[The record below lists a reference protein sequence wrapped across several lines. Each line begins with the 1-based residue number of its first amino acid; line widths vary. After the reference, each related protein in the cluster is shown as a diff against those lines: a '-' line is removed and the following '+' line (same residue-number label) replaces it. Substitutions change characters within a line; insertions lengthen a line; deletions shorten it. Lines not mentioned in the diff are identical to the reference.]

1 MTNYFDIYEKIEQ
14 YEKLANEVN
23 SIDWEYAG
31 MNDPMQDLAA
41 HSLEN
46 KFSEDKEELLL
57 NIYFNKYNLFSMVYS
72 FWSYFIREFSRFKIY
87 NLLSMYNNWISYEF
101 RRYKGDV

>member
-31 MNDPMQDLAA
+31 MNDPM
-41 HSLEN
+41 
-46 KFSEDKEELLL
+46 
-57 NIYFNKYNLFSMVYS
+57 
-72 FWSYFIREFSRFKIY
+72 
-87 NLLSMYNNWISYEF
+87 
-101 RRYKGDV
+101 